1 MRRSDFRNALNAIF
15 GVTLVL
21 AACRPVKQVSAL
33 GKEIGREFGRPIL
46 VSVSHHSQLILVIP
60 PAKVDTTRSDS
71 VQRDT
76 TDPASLARQ
85 VAEYAVAHY
94 QHKAWLKS
102 VTVIFDAGD
111 SDSTMT
117 FGNYT
122 WSADDLSGKTRAVAG
137 TPGEK
142 SD

>member
-1 MRRSDFRNALNAIF
+1 LRNAFNAIF

-21 AACRPVKQVSAL
+21 AACRPVKQVTAL
-33 GKEIGREFGRPIL
+33 GRDIAHEFGRPIL
-46 VSVSHHSQLILVIP
+46 VSAARHGQLVLVIP
-60 PAKVDTTRSDS
+60 PARVDSTKPDAPDTTN
-71 VQRDT
+71 
-76 TDPASLARQ
+76 PATLARS

-94 QHKAWLKS
+94 QHKSSLKS

-111 SDSTMT
+111 DDSTMT

-122 WSADDLSGKTRAVAG
+122 WSADDLSGKSRAVAG
-137 TPGEK
+137 TPSEK

>member
-1 MRRSDFRNALNAIF
+1 MRRIRLRNALNAIF
-15 GVTLVL
+15 GVALVL
-21 AACRPVKQVSAL
+21 AACRPVKQMSAL
-33 GKEIGREFGRPIL
+33 GKDLKHEFGRPIL
-46 VSVSHHSQLILVIP
+46 VSMARHGQMILVIP
-60 PAKVDTTRSDS
+60 PAQGDTL
-71 VQRDT
+71 
-76 TDPASLARQ
+76 DPPSLARQ

-94 QHKAWLKS
+94 QHKTWLKS

-122 WSADDLSGKTRAVAG
+122 WSADDLSGKPKAVAG
-137 TPGEK
+137 TPGQK